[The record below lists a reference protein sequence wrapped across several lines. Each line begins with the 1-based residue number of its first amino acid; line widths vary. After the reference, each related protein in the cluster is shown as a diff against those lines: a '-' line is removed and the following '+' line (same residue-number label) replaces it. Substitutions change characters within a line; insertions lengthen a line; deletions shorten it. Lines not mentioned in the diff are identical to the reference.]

1 MNSIER
7 KRLIIKYYSDRA
19 SNYDKQKTRTWQSNQ
34 GFHTQ
39 IIDEI
44 TDALLGLKDKTVL
57 EVGVGSGRIS
67 VPILKAIGCRIVGLD
82 LSKEMLALA
91 KKKTSDNKERL
102 NLVLGDAEHLPFTNE
117 RFDAIVC
124 ISTMH
129 YFQSTE
135 KSLTKIARALKTGGV
150 FVYGD
155 LSMHELDTHGF
166 LDLLER
172 TLAKAHSKYHK
183 PSEMRQ
189 LLENHGFK
197 ISSMNVVPY
206 RKSYSALME
215 DKGQYFNVTSATLQ
229 KTIQQA
235 SLHERKLY
243 DMDNTELTLFYTIIT
258 ALKSKGFGI

>member
-1 MNSIER
+1 MSSIER
-7 KRLIIKYYSDRA
+7 KRLIMKYYSERA
-19 SNYDKQKTRTWQSNQ
+19 NNYDQQKTRTWHSKQ
-34 GFHTQ
+34 GFRTR

-44 TDALLGLKDKTVL
+44 TDALFSLKDKTVL

-91 KKKTSDNKERL
+91 KRKTSNNKKQFDL
-102 NLVLGDAEHLPFTNE
+102 ILGDAEHLPFKNE
-117 RFDAIVC
+117 GFNAIVC

-135 KSLTKIARALKTGGV
+135 KSLTKIAMALKTGGV

-155 LSMHELDTHGF
+155 LSMHELDAHGF
-166 LDLLER
+166 LDLLEK
-172 TLAKAHSKYHK
+172 TLSNAHSKYYK

-197 ISSMNVVPY
+197 ISRMNIVPY

-243 DMDNTELTLFYTIIT
+243 DIDNTELTLFYAIIT
-258 ALKSKGFGI
+258 ALKE